1 MEALR
6 IQPPKPSARSML
18 SPLFPRSPS
27 SAARKKAPPLVSR
40 SGRENANPN
49 VYNDPP
55 PSPSPLL
62 AGKASPR
69 RADGVLR
76 KERPRLVDELPGD
89 DVSPDPSDPS
99 VKVVVR
105 VRPGNEQKR
114 ANEGAVRKIS
124 SDSLVVGGRSFT
136 FHSVLGPEST
146 QEDVFKTVGIPSVN
160 YSLAGFNTSI
170 LSYGQTGTGKTY
182 TMWGPAGAMVDGSS
196 VNGEQ
201 GIAPRLFRMLFSEIH
216 RKQES
221 SEEKQIN
228 FQCRCSFLEIY
239 NGQINDLLDPTQRNL
254 QIRGDARNGS
264 HVENLTDEYV
274 TTVED
279 VTQLLVKGLANR
291 KVGAT
296 SINSKSSRSHIIF
309 TCIVESWCKLSASK
323 CFSSSKTSKI
333 ILADLA
339 GADDGILDAA
349 GKQCVRERRHIKKSL
364 SKLGKLVNILGD
376 AEHPPEDHKVAYM
389 GSCSTHLL
397 QETLGGN
404 AKVAVICAI
413 SPDGGARGGTL
424 STLRFGDRAKQ
435 IQNKA
440 VVNEITEDD
449 VNDLSDRI
457 RQLKEELMSARL
469 DEGKSVATADGHFK
483 GRNGRQS
490 LNLLRMSLNRSLI
503 LPHIDPESDEE
514 MDVDEEDVSKLCI
527 QLGNMNYSAEN
538 ESKDKLE
545 SKDAMIIADTEGPNA
560 DQDSRTDLATVDSCG
575 HEVNFNSSKEI
586 RLVEM
591 HSEVS
596 ERETANNHSATPQE
610 GDSKITSTITCKD
623 SLRKSGLSIPC
634 QQRPML
640 QDPILCS
647 SPKLAK
653 ILEKTSVSSESPRPN
668 LHLESVR
675 RSDII
680 RSSLQSSKASPTDSL
695 AVSLHRGLQI
705 INYHERNS
713 AARSSFVGLS
723 FEHLTNISSHSK
735 DKVDAGMQTVLDE
748 GTASP
753 LLCSACKNVVDFI
766 GYKEA
771 SETSDMQIVPV
782 NEDVNVPLANITKRE
797 KELEAL
803 CAEQAATIKHLSCLV
818 DKQKQE
824 EVQAKQNVLAD
835 NCMITENHLE
845 GSMVKCSSKEI
856 VDHLHRDD
864 EREALLMEIQSLKNQ
879 LKSVKDVSENN
890 CLLEQI
896 RNGGTSCSGIGVE
909 EFEME
914 KRKWME
920 SESRWISLTEELRL
934 DLDKNRR
941 FAEKKEI
948 ELNMEKNCTAELNDA
963 LQRAILGHARIVE
976 HYVELQE
983 KYDELL
989 LKHRK
994 IMEGIAEVKKAAS
1007 KAGGKGSGSAFAAAL
1022 AAELSTLRIDREKER
1037 AYLKEQNRRLTIQL
1051 RDTAEAVHA
1060 AGELLVRL
1068 REAEEAAALA
1078 EDKHG
1083 KAQHEVEKMRK
1094 QMEKLKRKHAMEL
1107 VTMKHFLADSR
1118 LPESALKPLYHHE
1131 SEIVEEGKATATD
1144 DDQSWRAAFR
1154 PSYQ

>member
-6 IQPPKPSARSML
+6 IQPPNPSSRSML

-27 SAARKKAPPLVSR
+27 AAARKKAPPPVSR

-76 KERPRLVDELPGD
+76 KERPRLDDALPGEN
-89 DVSPDPSDPS
+89 VSPDPSDPS

-105 VRPGNEQKR
+105 VRSGNEQKR

-124 SDSLVVGGRSFT
+124 SDSLVVGDRSFT
-136 FHSVLGPEST
+136 YHSVLGPEST
-146 QEDVFKTVGIPSVN
+146 QEDVFKTVGIPLVN

-201 GIAPRLFRMLFSEIH
+201 GVAPRLFRMLFSEIH

-221 SEEKQIN
+221 SEEKQMN

-254 QIRGDARNGS
+254 QIRGDSKNGS

-279 VTQLLVKGLANR
+279 VTQLLVKGLSNR

-296 SINSKSSRSHIIF
+296 SMNSKSSRSHVIF
-309 TCIVESWCKLSASK
+309 TGIVESWCKLSASK

-333 ILADLA
+333 VLADLA

-349 GKQCVRERRHIKKSL
+349 GKQCVRERRHVKKSL

-389 GSCSTHLL
+389 GSCLNHLL

-413 SPDGGARGGTL
+413 SPDGSSRSGTL
-424 STLRFGDRAKQ
+424 STLRFGERAKQ

-449 VNDLSDRI
+449 VNDLSDQI
-457 RQLKEELMSARL
+457 RQLKEELMRAKL
-469 DEGKSVATADGHFK
+469 DEGKSVGTTDGHFK
-483 GRNGRQS
+483 GRNGRRS
-490 LNLLRMSLNRSLI
+490 LNLLRVSLNRSLI

-514 MDVDEEDVSKLCI
+514 MDGDEEDVSKLCI

-538 ESKDKLE
+538 ESE
-545 SKDAMIIADTEGPNA
+545 SNDATTTADTDGPNA
-560 DQDSRTDLATVDSCG
+560 DLAMVDSCAR
-575 HEVNFNSSKEI
+575 EVNINSSKEI

-596 ERETANNHSATPQE
+596 ERETASDHNAIPQE
-610 GDSKITSTITCKD
+610 GDSKITSTTIQCKD
-623 SLRKSGLSIPC
+623 SLRTSGLSIPC

-640 QDPILCS
+640 QGPILCS
-647 SPKLAK
+647 SPKLGK
-653 ILEKTSVSSESPRPN
+653 NLEKSWVSSESPR
-668 LHLESVR
+668 
-675 RSDII
+675 
-680 RSSLQSSKASPTDSL
+680 QSSKASPTDSL

-713 AARSSFVGLS
+713 AARNSFVGLS

-766 GYKEA
+766 GCKEA
-771 SETSDMQIVPV
+771 SATSDMQIVPV
-782 NEDVNVPLANITKRE
+782 DEDVNGPLANTNKRE

-818 DKQKQE
+818 DKQMQE
-824 EVQAKQNVLAD
+824 EVHGKQNVLAD

-845 GSMVKCSSKEI
+845 GSTVKCSSKEI
-856 VDHLHRDD
+856 VDHPHRDD

-879 LKSVKDVSENN
+879 LKSVKDVSEND

-896 RNGGTSCSGIGVE
+896 RSGGTSCSAIGVE
-909 EFEME
+909 ELEIE
-914 KRKWME
+914 KQKWME

-948 ELNMEKNCTAELNDA
+948 ELNMEKTCTAELNDA
-963 LQRAILGHARIVE
+963 LQRSILGHARFIE
-976 HYVELQE
+976 HYVELQD

-994 IMEGIAEVKKAAS
+994 IMEGIAQVKKAAS
-1007 KAGGKGSGSAFAAAL
+1007 KAGGGKGSGSAFAAAL

-1037 AYLKEQNRRLTIQL
+1037 AYLKEQNRRLRIQL

-1068 REAEEAAALA
+1068 REAEEAASLA

-1083 KAQHEVEKMRK
+1083 KAQQEVEKMRK

-1118 LPESALKPLYHHE
+1118 LPESALEPLYHHE
-1131 SEIVEEGKATATD
+1131 SEIVEEGKATTATD

>member
-6 IQPPKPSARSML
+6 IQPPKPSSRSML

-49 VYNDPP
+49 VYNGPP

-69 RADGVLR
+69 RADGVLM
-76 KERPRLVDELPGD
+76 KERPRLADTLPGD
-89 DVSPDPSDPS
+89 VVSPDPSQPS

-114 ANEGAVRKIS
+114 ANDGAVRKIL

-146 QEDVFKTVGIPSVN
+146 QEDVFKTVGIPLVN
-160 YSLAGFNTSI
+160 YSFAGFNTSI

-201 GIAPRLFRMLFSEIH
+201 GVAPRLFRMLFSEIH
-216 RKQES
+216 R
-221 SEEKQIN
+221 
-228 FQCRCSFLEIY
+228 IY

-254 QIRGDARNGS
+254 QIRGDSKNGS

-296 SINSKSSRSHIIF
+296 SMNSKSSRSHIIF

-376 AEHPPEDHKVAYM
+376 AEHPPEDHKAAYM
-389 GSCSTHLL
+389 GSCLTHLL

-404 AKVAVICAI
+404 AKVAVICTI
-413 SPDGGARGGTL
+413 SPDGSSRGGTL
-424 STLRFGDRAKQ
+424 STLRFGDRAKL

-449 VNDLSDRI
+449 VNDLSDQI
-457 RQLKEELMSARL
+457 RQLKEELMSAKL
-469 DEGKSVATADGHFK
+469 DEGKSVATTDGHFK

-490 LNLLRMSLNRSLI
+490 LNLLRVSLNRSLI

-545 SKDAMIIADTEGPNA
+545 SKDAMTIADTEGPNA
-560 DQDSRTDLATVDSCG
+560 DQDSRTNLAMVDSCG

-586 RLVEM
+586 RLVET

-596 ERETANNHSATPQE
+596 ERETANNHSATPEE

-634 QQRPML
+634 QQRPLL

-647 SPKLAK
+647 SPKLGK
-653 ILEKTSVSSESPRPN
+653 NLEKSCVSSESPRPN

-705 INYHERNS
+705 INYHESNS

-735 DKVDAGMQTVLDE
+735 DKVDAGMQTILDE

-753 LLCSACKNVVDFI
+753 LLCSACKNVVDSI

-771 SETSDMQIVPV
+771 SETSDMQNVS
-782 NEDVNVPLANITKRE
+782 DVNGPLANTTKRE

-818 DKQKQE
+818 DKQKQG
-824 EVQAKQNVLAD
+824 EVQTKQNVLAD
-835 NCMITENHLE
+835 NRTITENHLE

-879 LKSVKDVSENN
+879 LKSVKDVSDND

-896 RNGGTSCSGIGVE
+896 RNGGTSCSGVGVE

-948 ELNMEKNCTAELNDA
+948 ELNMEKNCTEELNDA

-976 HYVELQE
+976 HYAELQE

-1068 REAEEAAALA
+1068 REAEEAASLA

-1083 KAQHEVEKMRK
+1083 KALQEVEKMRK

-1118 LPESALKPLYHHE
+1118 LPESALEPLYHHE
-1131 SEIVEEGKATATD
+1131 SEIVEEAKATATD

>member
-6 IQPPKPSARSML
+6 IQPPKPSSRSML

-49 VYNDPP
+49 VYNGPP

-69 RADGVLR
+69 RADGVLM
-76 KERPRLVDELPGD
+76 KERPRLADTLPGD
-89 DVSPDPSDPS
+89 VVSPDPSQPS

-114 ANEGAVRKIS
+114 ANDGAVRKIS

-146 QEDVFKTVGIPSVN
+146 QEDVFKTVGIPLVN
-160 YSLAGFNTSI
+160 YSFAGFNTSI

-201 GIAPRLFRMLFSEIH
+201 GVAPRLFRMLFSEIH

-254 QIRGDARNGS
+254 QIRGDSKNGS

-296 SINSKSSRSHIIF
+296 SMNSKSSRSHIIF

-376 AEHPPEDHKVAYM
+376 AEHPPEDHKAAYM
-389 GSCSTHLL
+389 GSCLTHLL

-404 AKVAVICAI
+404 AKVAVICTI
-413 SPDGGARGGTL
+413 SPDGSSRGGTL
-424 STLRFGDRAKQ
+424 STLRFGDRAKL

-449 VNDLSDRI
+449 VNDLSDQI
-457 RQLKEELMSARL
+457 RQLKEELMSAKL
-469 DEGKSVATADGHFK
+469 DEGKSVATTDGHFK

-490 LNLLRMSLNRSLI
+490 LNLLRVSLNRSLI

-545 SKDAMIIADTEGPNA
+545 SKDAMTIADTEGPNA
-560 DQDSRTDLATVDSCG
+560 DQDSRTNLAMVDSCG

-586 RLVEM
+586 RLVET

-596 ERETANNHSATPQE
+596 ERETANNHSATPEE

-634 QQRPML
+634 QQRPLL

-647 SPKLAK
+647 SPKLGK
-653 ILEKTSVSSESPRPN
+653 NLEKSCVSSESPRPN

-705 INYHERNS
+705 INYHESNS

-735 DKVDAGMQTVLDE
+735 DKVDAGMQTILDE

-753 LLCSACKNVVDFI
+753 LLCSACKNVVDSI

-771 SETSDMQIVPV
+771 SETSDMQIVS
-782 NEDVNVPLANITKRE
+782 DVNGPLANTTKRE

-818 DKQKQE
+818 DKQKQG
-824 EVQAKQNVLAD
+824 EVQTKQNVLAD
-835 NCMITENHLE
+835 NRTITENHLE

-879 LKSVKDVSENN
+879 LKSVKDVSDND

-896 RNGGTSCSGIGVE
+896 RNGGTSCSGVGVE

-948 ELNMEKNCTAELNDA
+948 ELNMEKNCTEELNDA

-976 HYVELQE
+976 HYAELQE

-1068 REAEEAAALA
+1068 REAEEAASLA

-1083 KAQHEVEKMRK
+1083 KALQEVEKMRK

-1118 LPESALKPLYHHE
+1118 LPESALEPLYHHE
-1131 SEIVEEGKATATD
+1131 SEIVEEAKATATD